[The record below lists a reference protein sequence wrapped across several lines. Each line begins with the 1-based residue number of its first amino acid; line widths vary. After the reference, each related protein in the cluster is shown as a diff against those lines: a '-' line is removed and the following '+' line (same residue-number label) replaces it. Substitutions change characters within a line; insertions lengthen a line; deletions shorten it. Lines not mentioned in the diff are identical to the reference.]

1 MKLVSCPESPK
12 KVWSEL
18 FKGFCYSYRSTTYPP
33 CFQVDT
39 VVLGC
44 DDNVSHKVHPAR
56 LSVTLATVVTLVA
69 DKIVVMGG
77 LS

>member
-1 MKLVSCPESPK
+1 M
-12 KVWSEL
+12 
-18 FKGFCYSYRSTTYPP
+18 YPP
-33 CFQVDT
+33 CFRVDII
-39 VVLGC
+39 VLGC
-44 DDNVSHKVHPAR
+44 DVSVSHKVHPAR